1 MAGFICCTPHF
12 MGCSTVSY
20 NQAHTAMTLIAL
32 GINHNTASVEVREAV
47 AFSPS
52 QIAEALREAC
62 SQMRIQEVAI
72 LSTCNRTELYAEV
85 GASGVKSLSNDT
97 LTHDVSHADASS
109 IENSTSNLANDLP
122 GKGDVDALLRWLAA
136 YHNVSFDD
144 LKASHYAYESG
155 DAARHMMKVAS
166 GLDSLVLGE
175 PQILGQ
181 MKSAYA
187 TASEAGSVRSGLHN
201 AFQSVFSVAKRVR
214 SETAI
219 GENPVSVA
227 YAAVSLAQQI
237 FSDLK
242 DDTALLIGAGETIE
256 LVARH
261 LAEQGLKNIIVANRT
276 LSNAV
281 KLAAEF
287 DGEAIL
293 LADIPEHLQRADIV
307 IASTASQLPVLGKG
321 AVEAALKARRHKPIF
336 MVDIAV
342 PRDIE
347 PQVGELADVYLYTVD
362 DLKDVID
369 ENMRSREQAAQ
380 IATDIVEEGVH
391 AYEKE
396 LRSQDAVTTVK
407 AFRRYVDGVRESE
420 LAKAQK
426 NLAAGNAPEQV
437 LEQLARNFANKL
449 MHTPTS
455 QLRKAG
461 AEGNFDAINIFKD
474 LFALEDSDAPSQPN
488 QNSETS

>member
-1 MAGFICCTPHF
+1 MAGFICCTPLF
-12 MGCSTVSY
+12 VACSTVSFD
-20 NQAHTAMTLIAL
+20 QAHTAMTLIAL

-47 AFSPS
+47 AFSPA
-52 QIAEALREAC
+52 QIADALREAC
-62 SQMRIQEVAI
+62 GQMRIKEVAI

-85 GASGVKSLSNDT
+85 GQDRDSSPPSDGLMPQMEPALA
-97 LTHDVSHADASS
+97 ADASDK
-109 IENSTSNLANDLP
+109 ENI
-122 GKGDVDALLRWLAA
+122 DALLRWLAA
-136 YHNVSFDD
+136 YHNVSFDE
-144 LKASHYAYESG
+144 LMACHYAYDGG

-261 LAEQGLKNIIVANRT
+261 LAQQGLKKIIVANRT

-281 KLAAEF
+281 KLASEF

-380 IATDIVEEGVH
+380 IAADIVEEGVH

-396 LRSQDAVTTVK
+396 LRSQNAVTTVK
-407 AFRRYVDGVRESE
+407 AFRRYVDDIRENE

-426 NLAAGNAPEQV
+426 NLAAGSTPEAV
-437 LEQLARNFANKL
+437 LEQFARGFANKL

-461 AEGNFDAINIFKD
+461 AEGNFDAVNIFKD
-474 LFALEDSDAPSQPN
+474 LFALGATDASSQLN
-488 QNSETS
+488 QNSEKS